1 MAYCKTKTYINLKR
15 IADRAYDLYVNNP
28 CDATEDH
35 FMELEMEAAD
45 YGHEYEDQ
53 INWEEVKNG

>member
-15 IADRAYDLYVNNP
+15 IADRAYMLYVNNP

-35 FMELEMEAAD
+35 FLELEIECAD
-45 YGHEYEDQ
+45 YAIENEDE
-53 INWEEVKNG
+53 INWDEVDG